1 MVPGFQG
8 SNTSRELAYREADV
22 FLVCYKVTDIASL
35 FSAINM
41 WVPELRT
48 RAPVTPIVVC
58 GLQADLR
65 GDRATIHSLARQGRA
80 PVSPDQARSFSQQIE
95 AVTYVETSAKLSSRG
110 PEAIFHLAAQ
120 ISMEQVRESATT
132 SVSPASS
139 LERKAE
145 SPELFWDRFQ
155 SPPALRSHC
164 HSRSASLSSSLNST
178 RSSISLPMARSSS
191 PLRTHRSSMSLKSR
205 PSPGQEKFIKI
216 RCQRLNENKIYEEVE
231 IEVPAPIYETLQ
243 ASNERASVEINGSL
257 KRKESFGSRLRSL
270 FMRE

>member
-1 MVPGFQG
+1 M
-8 SNTSRELAYREADV
+8 

-41 WVPELRT
+41 WVPELRA
-48 RAPVTPIVVC
+48 RAPATPIVVC

-65 GDRATIHSLARQGRA
+65 GDRATLHSLARLGRA

-110 PEAIFHLAAQ
+110 PEAIFQLAAQ
-120 ISMEQVRESATT
+120 ISMEQVREFPKSTVTT
-132 SVSPASS
+132 SSPSNS
-139 LERKAE
+139 LERTTAE

-155 SPPALRSHC
+155 SPPIPRSHF

-191 PLRTHRSSMSLKSR
+191 PLSHRSSMSLKS
-205 PSPGQEKFIKI
+205 SNGQEKFIKI

-243 ASNERASVEINGSL
+243 ASNERVRGEINGNL
-257 KRKESFGSRLRSL
+257 KRKESFGSRIKSL

>member
-1 MVPGFQG
+1 M
-8 SNTSRELAYREADV
+8 AYREADV

-41 WVPELRT
+41 WVPELRA

-110 PEAIFHLAAQ
+110 PEAIFQLAAQ
-120 ISMEQVRESATT
+120 ISMEQVREQATN

-145 SPELFWDRFQ
+145 SPELFDASFFRI
-155 SPPALRSHC
+155 
-164 HSRSASLSSSLNST
+164 SAAEAIAMDPQQRLVLEYSYLASQDAGYGKDDLAGTNCGVFLGIEQNDAMLLSS
-178 RSSISLPMARSSS
+178 RQCCISCLAHTPAQQ
-191 PLRTHRSSMSLKSR
+191 PR
-205 PSPGQEKFIKI
+205 P
-216 RCQRLNENKIYEEVE
+216 
-231 IEVPAPIYETLQ
+231 
-243 ASNERASVEINGSL
+243 
-257 KRKESFGSRLRSL
+257 
-270 FMRE
+270 